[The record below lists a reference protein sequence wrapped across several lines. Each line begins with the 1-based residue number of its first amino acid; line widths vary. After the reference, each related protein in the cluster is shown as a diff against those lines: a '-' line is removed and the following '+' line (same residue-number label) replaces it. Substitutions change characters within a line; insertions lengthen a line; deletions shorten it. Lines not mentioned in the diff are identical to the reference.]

1 LKYKYFLYLRKMP
14 VIYIVFLVD
23 WDKTKNDLNINN
35 LRGGK
40 GNTWPH
46 KIKVKVGFPVVAFV
60 GGVGLPTGTLL
71 LLLLLLRGLRDQMR
85 RWSGRRVI
93 YHWWIRIMDLQ
104 GVIRYDDANMTL
116 TLPQQFGAMALEVDE
131 RTVSQSEM
139 EERELRTMV
148 KSHELMDVMPR
159 P

>member
-1 LKYKYFLYLRKMP
+1 
-14 VIYIVFLVD
+14 
-23 WDKTKNDLNINN
+23 
-35 LRGGK
+35 
-40 GNTWPH
+40 
-46 KIKVKVGFPVVAFV
+46 
-60 GGVGLPTGTLL
+60 
-71 LLLLLLRGLRDQMR
+71 
-85 RWSGRRVI
+85 
-93 YHWWIRIMDLQ
+93 MDLQ
-104 GVIRYDDANMTL
+104 GVIRYDDANVTP